1 MRRPLIALIVLGAA
15 VAGCGSKPK
24 PAAPAAP
31 PAAKGAPA
39 APSAPAAPAAPGAG
53 TPPAAGAKAPG
64 AAAPAGETKDAKSAD
79 DWAYSSVGKRDPFR
93 SFLAELEMQGGALAT
108 RCATPLGKFELEQ
121 LKLRAV
127 IVGLEDPVAM
137 VEAPNGTGYTVR
149 RGACIGKNGGVVAAV
164 RSGEVVVTEWA
175 VRADGT
181 KEKTQSVLRL
191 PKEAA
196 LNLEE

>member
-1 MRRPLIALIVLGAA
+1 MRRSLIALLLFSAVAAGCSSKPTPARPARAPAPAAA
-15 VAGCGSKPK
+15 VT
-24 PAAPAAP
+24 PAAPAAAP
-31 PAAKGAPA
+31 EEAKE
-39 APSAPAAPAAPGAG
+39 SKPG
-53 TPPAAGAKAPG
+53 
-64 AAAPAGETKDAKSAD
+64 E

-149 RGACIGKNGGVVAAV
+149 RGACIGKNGGIVAAV

-175 VRADGT
+175 IRADGT
-181 KEKTQSVLRL
+181 KEKTQTVLRL

>member
-1 MRRPLIALIVLGAA
+1 MRRSLIALLVSVAA
-15 VAGCGSKPK
+15 LAGCSSKPK
-24 PAAPAAP
+24 PAAAP
-31 PAAKGAPA
+31 
-39 APSAPAAPAAPGAG
+39 
-53 TPPAAGAKAPG
+53 TPPAAAAAKP
-64 AAAPAGETKDAKSAD
+64 AAAPAPAAEEGKDKKAAD
-79 DWAYSSVGKRDPFR
+79 DWSYSSVGKRDPFR
-93 SFLAELEMQGGALAT
+93 SFLAELEIAGGALAT

-137 VEAPNGTGYTVR
+137 VEAPNGVGYTVR
-149 RGACIGKNGGVVAAV
+149 RGACMGKNGGTVAAV
-164 RSGEVVVTEWA
+164 RSGEVVVTEFA

-181 KEKTQSVLRL
+181 KEKTQTVLRL

>member
-1 MRRPLIALIVLGAA
+1 MRRTLIALLVLGAA
-15 VAGCGSKPK
+15 AAGCESKPKPPPAPAAPAAAK
-24 PAAPAAP
+24 PAAPAA
-31 PAAKGAPA
+31 AASATTADAPA
-39 APSAPAAPAAPGAG
+39 APEKEKG
-53 TPPAAGAKAPG
+53 
-64 AAAPAGETKDAKSAD
+64 D

-93 SFLAELEMQGGALAT
+93 SFLAELELQGGALAT

-149 RGACIGKNGGVVAAV
+149 RGACMGKNGGIVAAV

-175 VRADGT
+175 IRADGT
-181 KEKTQSVLRL
+181 KEKTQTVLRL